1 MPASPLVRPRRAIL
15 AIAGLA
21 LGVLATIPVA
31 ASVVLPATLE
41 ELAGEAD
48 LVVHAR
54 VAHVDTR
61 QAPGTLRVER
71 LVALEVLRGLKGSAD
86 AQLQVLLPGGTLG
99 RYRTVVPGVPD
110 VVEGE
115 ELVLFLRTSTAPV
128 PRILGLSQG
137 LLRVR
142 VDAATGQRLV
152 AAPAGGGVD
161 GPIVRGAPGRGP
173 QPLASVEARIAR
185 VVLAQVRGRR

>member
-1 MPASPLVRPRRAIL
+1 MPVAPLVRPRRAIL

-21 LGVLATIPVA
+21 VGLLLPPPVA

-41 ELAGEAD
+41 ELASEAD
-48 LVVHAR
+48 IVVHAR
-54 VAHVDTR
+54 VAHIDIR

-71 LVALEVLRGLKGSAD
+71 LVALDVLRGLKGSPD
-86 AQLQVLLPGGTLG
+86 AQLQLVLPGGTLG

-115 ELVLFLRTSTAPV
+115 ELVLFLRTSTVEV

-142 VDAATGQRLV
+142 VDAVTGQRLV
-152 AAPAGGGVD
+152 AAPAGAGVD
-161 GPIVRGAPGRGP
+161 GPIARGAAGRGP
-173 QPLASVEARIAR
+173 QPLANVEARIAG
-185 VVLAQVRGRR
+185 VVLAQLRGRR